1 MVYWGYR
8 SVDIKP
14 SINFR
19 ILNSLNYLYFMIL
32 VYESRIGPPIFCDSI
47 VYRSRCPGLTRA
59 SRVQDNLGHCPAS
72 RALTAATRDPPGP
85 PTAQAEL
92 DDLRAAL
99 ERAGGEGAATAAEWR
114 GQAEATEREVASVRV
129 RARTLM
135 EEKDA
140 QISSLRVSPLICLT
154 LHYLDLQDVSDMYSE
169 LWSV

>member
-1 MVYWGYR
+1 M
-8 SVDIKP
+8 
-14 SINFR
+14 
-19 ILNSLNYLYFMIL
+19 
-32 VYESRIGPPIFCDSI
+32 
-47 VYRSRCPGLTRA
+47 
-59 SRVQDNLGHCPAS
+59 
-72 RALTAATRDPPGP
+72 
-85 PTAQAEL
+85 AQAEL
-92 DDLRAAL
+92 DELRAAL